1 MFFVDCKSI
10 VPLIAIRNVRSQHL
24 KDLQHSAMDAKKKET
39 SRKLK
44 KVLHESSSSSSST
57 SSSNSDTGSSSSS
70 SSPDSRHKLKR
81 RNIRK
86 RKNSSSSEGNGKKV
100 VSKKHLGHKKPSDV
114 KKVVHKKSSHPGKI
128 KKKVVPTHITKKVK
142 SLSPVVKSS
151 HKHLKLGSKK
161 DKMLLDPND
170 SLRERELLQR
180 DREKLRLREKE
191 RRSLSPRTPVRRLSP
206 RRDIKK
212 DRTPE
217 RRISSPSSASRYRPG
232 SSRNVKEPPLSA
244 RRHESTKERDR
255 RDREAARDKE
265 RAEALARCQV
275 SFQSFLKLPY
285 LIFILF

>member
-1 MFFVDCKSI
+1 
-10 VPLIAIRNVRSQHL
+10 
-24 KDLQHSAMDAKKKET
+24 MDPKKKEV

-57 SSSNSDTGSSSSS
+57 SSSNSDTGSSTSS

-86 RKNSSSSEGNGKKV
+86 RKNSSSSEGHGKKPI
-100 VSKKHLGHKKPSDV
+100 SKKHLGHKKPSDV

-128 KKKVVPTHITKKVK
+128 RKKVVPTHVSKKVK

-151 HKHLKLGSKK
+151 HKHLKLGLKK
-161 DKMLLDPND
+161 DKMLVDPND
-170 SLRERELLQR
+170 SLRERERELLQR
-180 DREKLRLREKE
+180 DREKLRLRENE

-217 RRISSPSSASRYRPG
+217 RRVSSPSSASRYRPG
-232 SSRNVKEPPLSA
+232 SSRNVKESPLSG
-244 RRHESTKERDR
+244 RRHETTKERER

-275 SFQSFLKLPY
+275 S
-285 LIFILF
+285 